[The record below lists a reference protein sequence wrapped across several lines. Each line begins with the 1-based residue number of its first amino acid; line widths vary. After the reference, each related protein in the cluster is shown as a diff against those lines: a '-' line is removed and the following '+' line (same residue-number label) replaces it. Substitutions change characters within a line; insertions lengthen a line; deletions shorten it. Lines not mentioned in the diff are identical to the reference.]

1 MGLREP
7 ARVARGGDPP
17 MPGQKG
23 TMSRP
28 RPTILCLS
36 SYEKGHE
43 FMEEAH
49 RLGSRIFFLTRDDL
63 AD

>member
-1 MGLREP
+1 
-7 ARVARGGDPP
+7 

-49 RLGSRIFFLTRDDL
+49 RLGSQIFFLTRDDL